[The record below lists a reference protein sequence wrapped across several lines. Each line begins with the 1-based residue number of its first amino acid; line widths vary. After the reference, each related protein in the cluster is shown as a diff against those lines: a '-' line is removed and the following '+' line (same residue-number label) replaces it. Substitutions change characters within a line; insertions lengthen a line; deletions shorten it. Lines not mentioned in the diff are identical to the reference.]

1 MANIEF
7 DLTALCQQRKKR
19 TELIKSM
26 ELFKNR
32 YEPINPY
39 IAYPQN
45 TRYDFD
51 MRRKAEILKYNNNS
65 SQSNPKLS
73 RSMKWSRLVNSS
85 SKAVTS
91 FRDTILYQ
99 NDGSGNYSAVLVKY
113 PDTYTVSQQVIGYDI
128 YDNSIN
134 MDVYSIVP
142 GTLPPSCP
150 TKFNTP
156 STSSGVPGR
165 TINLY
170 LDEDVPLVY
179 YNKNVNAYGIN
190 NTTTTDPWTTVTK
203 NNFFFSD
210 RINNLFINLV
220 INNSINN
227 FSHTFSM
234 KIPIS
239 IYFKAT
245 VKYDIPDGL
254 ISLSNNTIAIDTINL
269 FTFYNGKQII
279 YQTQPILTLDNP
291 ETLSFDVSLD
301 KKYVQNITY
310 DSKGVAINNSY
321 YNNTITIQYYLGMLN
336 ISNLYLLTAPSYIY
350 DINLNFARSQ
360 ELNALFSSYFDT
372 PTFGVYCNVDSN
384 YSKKIAN
391 NVDLS
396 NNSIYEL
403 GKFQFSGI

>member
-1 MANIEF
+1 MANIEI
-7 DLTALCQQRKKR
+7 DLKALCEQRKKR

-26 ELFKNR
+26 GLFKNR

-39 IAYPQN
+39 IAYPQY
-45 TRYDFD
+45 TRHDFD

-99 NDGSGNYSAVLVKY
+99 NDGSGNYTTVLVKY

-142 GTLPPSCP
+142 GTLPPPCP

-179 YNKNVNAYGIN
+179 YNKNVNAYGLIN
-190 NTTTTDPWTTVTK
+190 PTTTDPWTTVTK
-203 NNFFFSD
+203 NNIFFSD

-220 INNSINN
+220 INNNINN
-227 FSHTFSM
+227 FAHTYSM

-245 VKYDIPDGL
+245 VKYDIPNGVIFL
-254 ISLSNNTIAIDTINL
+254 PNNTIEIDTINL

-279 YQTQPILTLDNP
+279 YQTPPSLTLDNP
-291 ETLSFDVSLD
+291 ETISFDVSLD

-310 DSKGVAINNSY
+310 DNNGVAINNSY

-350 DINLNFARSQ
+350 DINLNFAMSQ
-360 ELNALFSSYFDT
+360 DLNALFSSYFDT

-384 YSKKIAN
+384 YSKKIAD

-396 NNSIYEL
+396 NNSTYKL
-403 GKFQFSGI
+403 GEFQFSGN